1 MARETTVSIAR
12 LSEWRERALAGAAT
26 ALKERERDDRD
37 DEIARLKSKVGEITM
52 DNEVLYAKIEALEGK
67 TPFGPQEVETISQTL
82 SPSSARCYGM
92 ARVARVW
99 KDRASVY
106 RSLKETP
113 PNTIARRPGP
123 VGACSDAELAEHIR
137 QHIAASLPPSRR
149 GLPQVMGARLR
160 FAGVRASPR
169 RVRRVMR
176 ENGLLAP
183 HRVGRTETKP
193 HDGTIITDKVNEMW
207 GTDMTQTIT
216 IREGRANVFV
226 AVEHANSEVV
236 GIHASRSANRF
247 EALEPVRQGVH
258 RCFGAIAPGV
268 ACGLKLRH
276 DHGSNYMSGDFQDEI
291 ECLGIEASPSFVRQ
305 PEGNG
310 VAERFI
316 RTLKENLLWVR
327 TFDTI
332 EELRAALVEFAARY
346 NETWLVARHG
356 YRTPAQVRAVDA
368 GLIRTQRPI

>member
-1 MARETTVSIAR
+1 M
-12 LSEWRERALAGAAT
+12 
-26 ALKERERDDRD
+26 
-37 DEIARLKSKVGEITM
+37 
-52 DNEVLYAKIEALEGK
+52 
-67 TPFGPQEVETISQTL
+67 SQTL
-82 SPSSARCYGM
+82 SPSLARCYGM
-92 ARVARVW
+92 ARVTRMW
-99 KDRASVY
+99 KISRASVY

-113 PNTIARRPGP
+113 PNTIAGRPGP

-137 QHIAASLPPSRR
+137 QHIAASRLHGEGYRK
-149 GLPQVMGARLR
+149 LWARLR
-160 FAGVRASPR
+160 FAGVRTSAR

-193 HDGTIITDKVNEMW
+193 HDGTIITDKANEMW
-207 GTDMTQTIT
+207 GTDMTQTIPV
-216 IREGRANVFV
+216 REGRANVFV
-226 AVEHANSEVV
+226 TVEHANSEVV

-247 EALEPVRQGVH
+247 EALEPVRQGVR

-268 ACGLKLRH
+268 ARGLKLRH

-291 ECLGIEASPSFVRQ
+291 ECLGIEASPSFVRE

-316 RTLKENLLWVR
+316 RTLKENLLWVE

-332 EELRAALVEFAARY
+332 EELRTALIAFAKRY
-346 NETWLVARHG
+346 NENWLHARHG
-356 YRTPAQVRAVDA
+356 YKTTAKVREEQTMPQLAIDPRA
-368 GLIRTQRPI
+368 ATALLLAA

>member
-1 MARETTVSIAR
+1 M
-12 LSEWRERALAGAAT
+12 
-26 ALKERERDDRD
+26 
-37 DEIARLKSKVGEITM
+37 
-52 DNEVLYAKIEALEGK
+52 
-67 TPFGPQEVETISQTL
+67 SQTL
-82 SPSSARCYGM
+82 SPSLARCYGM
-92 ARVARVW
+92 ARVTPMWEISRP
-99 KDRASVY
+99 RVY

-113 PNTIARRPGP
+113 PNTIVGRPGP

-137 QHIAASLPPSRR
+137 QHIAASRLHGEGYRK
-149 GLPQVMGARLR
+149 LWARLR
-160 FAGVRASPR
+160 FAGVRTSAR

-176 ENGLLAP
+176 EDGLLAP

-193 HDGTIITDKVNEMW
+193 HDGTIITDRVNEMW

-236 GIHASRSANRF
+236 GIHASRSANGF
-247 EALEPVRQGVH
+247 EALEPGRQGVH
-258 RCFGAIAPGV
+258 RLFGTIAPGV
-268 ACGLKLRH
+268 ARGLKLRH

-291 ECLGIEASPSFVRQ
+291 ECLGIEASPSFVRE

-327 TFDTI
+327 SFDTI
-332 EELRAALVEFAARY
+332 EELRAALVEFATRY
-346 NETWLVARHG
+346 NETWLAAPHA
-356 YRTPAQVRAVDA
+356 YHTPAQGRADQCRLDPNTTA
-368 GLIRTQRPI
+368 DLKLAA

>member
-1 MARETTVSIAR
+1 MAIVARLLRGEPLELVARETNVSIAR

-52 DNEVLYAKIEALEGK
+52 DNELLYAKIAADGGQA
-67 TPFGPQEVETISQTL
+67 PFGPQEVETMSRAL
-82 SPSSARCYGM
+82 SPSFARCYGL

-99 KDRASVY
+99 KISRASVY

-113 PNTIARRPGP
+113 PNTITCRPGP
-123 VGACSDAELAEHIR
+123 VGACSDAELADHIR
-137 QHIAASLPPSRR
+137 RQIDASRLHGEGYRK
-149 GLPQVMGARLR
+149 LWARLR

-183 HRVGRTETKP
+183 HRVGRTEAKP

-268 ACGLKLRH
+268 ARGLKLRH

-291 ECLGIEASPSFVRQ
+291 ECLGIEASPSFVRE

-316 RTLKENLLWVR
+316 RTS
-327 TFDTI
+327 
-332 EELRAALVEFAARY
+332 
-346 NETWLVARHG
+346 HG
-356 YRTPAQVRAVDA
+356 DVQVKGVVL
-368 GLIRTQRPI
+368 G

>member
-1 MARETTVSIAR
+1 M
-12 LSEWRERALAGAAT
+12 
-26 ALKERERDDRD
+26 
-37 DEIARLKSKVGEITM
+37 
-52 DNEVLYAKIEALEGK
+52 
-67 TPFGPQEVETISQTL
+67 SQTL
-82 SPSSARCYGM
+82 SPSLARCYGM
-92 ARVARVW
+92 ARVTRMW
-99 KDRASVY
+99 KISRASVY

-113 PNTIARRPGP
+113 PHTIAGRPGP
-123 VGACSDAELAEHIR
+123 LGACSDAELAEHIR
-137 QHIAASLPPSRR
+137 QHIAASRLHGEGYRK
-149 GLPQVMGARLR
+149 LWARLR
-160 FAGVRASPR
+160 FAGVRTSPR

-268 ACGLKLRH
+268 ALLEAASRSWLQLHVRRFPRRNRMPGNRSFALVRATARRQRRRRALHPNLEGEPAVGEDLRH
-276 DHGSNYMSGDFQDEI
+276 H
-291 ECLGIEASPSFVRQ
+291 R
-305 PEGNG
+305 
-310 VAERFI
+310 
-316 RTLKENLLWVR
+316 
-327 TFDTI
+327 
-332 EELRAALVEFAARY
+332 RAASRTRRLRYSLQRNLARRS
-346 NETWLVARHG
+346 ARLSYPSPG
-356 YRTPAQVRAVDA
+356 ASRSMPA
-368 GLIRTQRPI
+368 

>member
-1 MARETTVSIAR
+1 M
-12 LSEWRERALAGAAT
+12 
-26 ALKERERDDRD
+26 
-37 DEIARLKSKVGEITM
+37 
-52 DNEVLYAKIEALEGK
+52 
-67 TPFGPQEVETISQTL
+67 SQAL
-82 SPSSARCYGM
+82 SPSFARCYGL

-99 KDRASVY
+99 KISRAGVY
-106 RSLKETP
+106 RSLKETQ
-113 PNTIARRPGP
+113 PNTSARRPGP
-123 VGACSDAELAEHIR
+123 VGACSDAKLADHVRR
-137 QHIAASLPPSRR
+137 QIDASRLHGEGYRK
-149 GLPQVMGARLR
+149 LWARLR

-183 HRVGRTETKP
+183 HRVGRTEAKP

-226 AVEHANSEVV
+226 AVEHANSEVI

-268 ACGLKLRH
+268 ARGLKLRH

-291 ECLGIEASPSFVRQ
+291 ECLGIEASPSFVRE

-316 RTLKENLLWVR
+316 RTS
-327 TFDTI
+327 
-332 EELRAALVEFAARY
+332 
-346 NETWLVARHG
+346 HG
-356 YRTPAQVRAVDA
+356 DVQVKGVVL
-368 GLIRTQRPI
+368 G